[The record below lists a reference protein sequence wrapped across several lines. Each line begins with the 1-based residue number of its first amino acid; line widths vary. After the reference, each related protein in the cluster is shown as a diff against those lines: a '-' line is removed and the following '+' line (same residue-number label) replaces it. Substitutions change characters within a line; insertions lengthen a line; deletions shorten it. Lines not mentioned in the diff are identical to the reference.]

1 MLPFLKSR
9 SARWGQYMST
19 AGSRVRQSVA
29 ALRRFY
35 GKPERPPSSD
45 AFELVLFENV
55 AYLAP
60 DERRRAAFS
69 LLQES
74 VGTEPEVILRASR
87 ALLERVTAHGI
98 LKTRF
103 AVKLRECARIAAK
116 DFGGDLDA
124 VLDESTALA
133 RRALRRFPGI
143 GAPGADRILLFSG
156 RLKILAPE
164 SNGLRVLM
172 RLGLIVEDKSYA
184 RLYKAGVEA
193 AAALPATLRTLQD
206 AHLLL
211 RHHGHELCRI
221 AAPRCAECPLQH
233 DCAFAVAARRIF
245 PDRRRRVR

>member
-1 MLPFLKSR
+1 
-9 SARWGQYMST
+9 MST
-19 AGSRVRQSVA
+19 AGSLLRQSIA

-35 GKPERPPSSD
+35 DQLERPPSGD

-60 DERRRAAFS
+60 SERRRAAFE
-69 LLQES
+69 LLQQTL
-74 VGTEPEVILRASR
+74 GTKPEAIQRASR
-87 ALLERVTAHGI
+87 AQLERVTAHGI

-103 AVKLRECARIAAK
+103 AVKLRECARIAVQ

-124 VLDESTALA
+124 VLDISTAQA

-156 RLKILAPE
+156 RLKTLAPE
-164 SNGLRVLM
+164 SNGLRVLA
-172 RLGLIVEDKSYA
+172 RLGCIAEDKSYA

-193 AAALPATLRTLQD
+193 ATALPATLRALQD

-211 RHHGHELCRI
+211 RQHGHELCRI
-221 AAPRCAECPLQH
+221 AAPRCAECPLQR

-245 PDRRRRVR
+245 PDRHRRVR